1 MPEFTLRKM
10 MTLIEDIHHEGGP
23 APDTPRRRGAIVAIV
38 RNPFAGNYT
47 ADLETAMDDL
57 KPLGL
62 EMTDRLIAAM
72 GGIEGIDGYGK
83 AGLAGENGE
92 LEHTALWHVPG
103 GYAMRARL
111 GEARAIVP
119 SAMKVGGPGTRIDI
133 PLGHINA
140 AYVRSHFDAI
150 EVGIPDAPR
159 ANELLFAL
167 AMSRGGRIHHRMGGL
182 SVADVVGKDGLR

>member
-1 MPEFTLRKM
+1 MPDFPLRKTM
-10 MTLIEDIHHEGGP
+10 IFIEDIHHEGGP
-23 APDTPRRRGAIVAIV
+23 PPAQPRRRAAIAALVK
-38 RNPFAGNYT
+38 NPFAGSYT
-47 ADLETAMDDL
+47 EDLQSAMEDL

-62 EMTDRLIAAM
+62 MMTDRLIEAM

-83 AGLAGENGE
+83 AGLVGEGGE

-111 GEARAIVP
+111 GEAKAIVP

-140 AYVRSHFDAI
+140 AYVRSHFDAM
-150 EVGIPDAPR
+150 EVGLPDGPR
-159 ANELLFAL
+159 ADELLFAL

-182 SVADVVGKDGLR
+182 QVEDVTGEDGLR